1 MTSESAKAAATPPA
15 LDASAQVASQPSA
28 QASVGIVLH
37 LDALLGDTPAGF
49 VDALC
54 RLAAAWPE
62 AFLSFVRDPER
73 VAIVCRALRDSIGL
87 PSEARR
93 SSS

>member
-1 MTSESAKAAATPPA
+1 M
-15 LDASAQVASQPSA
+15 
-28 QASVGIVLH
+28 GIVLH

-62 AFLSFVRDPER
+62 AFLTFVRDPER
-73 VAIVCRALRDSIGL
+73 VAIVCRALRDSMRL
-87 PSEARR
+87 QPEARKA
-93 SSS
+93 SS